1 MSKVLTDTL
10 IKLHNDPVLFVEE
23 ILGATPQPWQAKALR
38 AVVKNDKISIRSGHG
53 VGKSAY
59 LSWLILWFLLTR
71 YPAKIACTANTGSQL
86 SDVLWGEVSKWAR
99 KMPDGF
105 LQLLEI
111 KSDKIEL
118 TGAPD
123 SAAYARTAARDRPEA
138 LQGFHSPNMLFLV
151 DEASG
156 VPDIIFQV
164 AEGALSTTGA
174 KVVMCGNPTRNS
186 GYFYDAF
193 HSMSHRWDTM
203 KVSCHDSTLVSPD
216 FIRDMSEKYGEESN
230 IFSIRVLGEF
240 AKEDDD
246 VLIPLHLIEDAVKR
260 DVDLTETAPIV
271 WGLDVARFGNDK
283 TALAKRRGNHLLEP
297 VLHWSGKDL
306 METTGILLTQYEDCR
321 FLDRPQEIVV
331 DSIGMGSAVVD
342 RGIELDL
349 PVIPCAVSESPSL
362 RAKYVRLRDELWFK
376 AREWFTG
383 LDVRMPD
390 DSQLIK
396 ELSVPRFSYT
406 STGKLK
412 VESKDEMKKRLG
424 ANASPDLA
432 DAFCLTFA
440 GQAVAAHH
448 GRAYFTHNKEMEY
461 GDSAWIV

>member
-1 MSKVLTDTL
+1 
-10 IKLHNDPVLFVEE
+10 
-23 ILGATPQPWQAKALR
+23 
-38 AVVKNDKISIRSGHG
+38 
-53 VGKSAY
+53 
-59 LSWLILWFLLTR
+59 
-71 YPAKIACTANTGSQL
+71 
-86 SDVLWGEVSKWAR
+86 
-99 KMPDGF
+99 
-105 LQLLEI
+105 
-111 KSDKIEL
+111 
-118 TGAPD
+118 
-123 SAAYARTAARDRPEA
+123 
-138 LQGFHSPNMLFLV
+138 
-151 DEASG
+151 
-156 VPDIIFQV
+156 
-164 AEGALSTTGA
+164 
-174 KVVMCGNPTRNS
+174 
-186 GYFYDAF
+186 
-193 HSMSHRWDTM
+193 
-203 KVSCHDSTLVSPD
+203 
-216 FIRDMSEKYGEESN
+216 
-230 IFSIRVLGEF
+230 
-240 AKEDDD
+240 
-246 VLIPLHLIEDAVKR
+246 
-260 DVDLTETAPIV
+260 
-271 WGLDVARFGNDK
+271 
-283 TALAKRRGNHLLEP
+283 
-297 VLHWSGKDL
+297 
-306 METTGILLTQYEDCR
+306 
-321 FLDRPQEIVV
+321 
-331 DSIGMGSAVVD
+331 MGSAVVD